1 MMRSDISF
9 IVYTN
14 ETYFNI
20 NYITI
25 PQLLK
30 NVKEL
35 NVKINLVSNK
45 FPQHEQFAGV
55 NYIESNVSFD
65 GAGRHFRDTMLHAL
79 DRIEEKYVFFLCD
92 DYIFRN
98 PVKENTFNSI
108 TKILETLGADFLS
121 LSTQKHMGAFVDK
134 WENLTLDLSEYGFPN
149 GSLRYMPD
157 NYCHLYS
164 VQPCVWK
171 KESLIELL
179 QYNESLSLHDL
190 DNLNIVNKKG
200 ERRERNPEILFYHE
214 KPGFFDYE
222 FKNIGIYLDPIGFNA
237 DERIPNS
244 DYLIID
250 YCEVIRHGKL
260 MEADTNS
267 KRYFLELIETEEYK
281 NIKEKL
287 NKFF

>member
-1 MMRSDISF
+1 MKSDISF
-9 IVYTN
+9 IVFTN

-20 NYITI
+20 NYVTM
-25 PQLLK
+25 PQLIK
-30 NVKEL
+30 NTQGL
-35 NVKINLVSNK
+35 GVKINLVSNK
-45 FPQHEQFAGV
+45 FPEHKRFTDV
-55 NYIESNVSFD
+55 NYIESNVPFD
-65 GAGRHFRDTMLHAL
+65 GSGHHFRDTMLYAL
-79 DRIEEKYVFFLCD
+79 ERIEEKYVFFLCD

-108 TKILETLGADFLS
+108 TKILDELGGDFLS
-121 LSTQKHMGAFVDK
+121 LSTQKHMGAFIPDWDKVD
-134 WENLTLDLSEYGFPN
+134 LDFQHYGFPN
-149 GSLRYMPD
+149 GSLYYMPD
-157 NYCHLYS
+157 EYCHLYS

-171 KESLIELL
+171 KDSLIELL
-179 QYNESLSLHDL
+179 RYNPGLSLHGL

-200 ERRERNPEILFYHE
+200 DKRERNPLILFYHK
-214 KPGFFDYE
+214 KPGFFDYG

-250 YCEVIRHGKL
+250 YCEVIRHGKI
-260 MEADTNS
+260 MEPETNS
-267 KRYFLELIETEEYK
+267 KRYFLELIETEEYI

>member
-1 MMRSDISF
+1 MRSDISF
-9 IVYTN
+9 NIFTN
-14 ETYFNI
+14 ENYFNI
-20 NYITI
+20 NYVTV
-25 PQLLK
+25 PQLIK
-30 NVKEL
+30 NTQGL
-35 NVKINLVSNK
+35 NVKINLISNK
-45 FPQHEQFAGV
+45 FPQHERFVGV
-55 NYIESNVSFD
+55 NYIESNVPFD
-65 GAGRHFRDTMLHAL
+65 GSGHHFRNTMLYAL
-79 DRIEEKYVFFLCD
+79 ERIEEKYVFFLCD

-98 PVKENTFNSI
+98 PVKEETFNSI
-108 TKILETLGADFLS
+108 SKILDELGGDFLS
-121 LSTQKHMGAFVDK
+121 LSTQKHMGAYVND
-134 WENLTLDLSEYGFPN
+134 WSRVELDLPKYGFPG

-157 NYCHLYS
+157 EYCHMYS

-171 KESLIELL
+171 KESLMELL
-179 QYNESLSLHDL
+179 QYNNRLSLHDL

-200 ERRERNPEILFYHE
+200 ERRERNPEILFYHK
-214 KPGFFDYE
+214 KPGFFDYG

-250 YCEVIRHGKL
+250 YCEIIRHGKI

-267 KRYFLELIETEEYK
+267 KKYFLELIETGEYK